1 MENQAK
7 INEFY
12 QKRLKEMGLFYTT
25 NASQMA
31 RFRSM
36 TSHLNFKGR
45 VVLDIGC
52 GTGDFLSYLSRI
64 DQWPNEYIG
73 IDVLDEALKIAKER
87 FDGVKKV
94 SFYHTKNYLVER
106 WDRTA
111 DIVIGIGLFS
121 LLFVE
126 DYEENFRLVMRW
138 FEKMYEDCTE
148 ACGATFFSFYKWEV
162 REGEA
167 VFKPEKVFESLK
179 PKVERLIVDHSYA
192 PHVFTVIAKKGETP
206 WHREV
211 RLEKKI

>member
-1 MENQAK
+1 
-7 INEFY
+7 
-12 QKRLKEMGLFYTT
+12 
-25 NASQMA
+25 
-31 RFRSM
+31 M

-64 DQWPNEYIG
+64 DQWPRSYIG
-73 IDVLDEALKIAKER
+73 IDILEDALEIAR
-87 FDGVKKV
+87 FRFGGIVNV
-94 SFYHTKNYLVER
+94 EFYKTRNYLEE
-106 WDRTA
+106 DYGA
-111 DIVIGIGLFS
+111 DIVIGIGVFS
-121 LLFVE
+121 LLFTE
-126 DYEENFRLVMRW
+126 DYEENHRLVMRW

-148 ACGATFFSFYKWEV
+148 ACGATFLSFYKWEV

-211 RLEKKI
+211 KLEKRI